1 MTNIFQGKQVRLRAY
16 EPTDEVVFRHWD
28 RADTDIGRALYEITF
43 PSPPLDEVGARAREI
58 KPHEG
63 ENFPFTI
70 ETLDGVVVGAIHIH
84 HANVR
89 CGTFMYGISVFPDY
103 QRKGYA
109 SEAIRLALRYYF
121 DERRYQKCTVETYS
135 FNEASIRL
143 HERVGFTLEGRLRRM
158 IYSEGKFHDVL
169 CYGMTSEEF
178 HARYDV

>member
-16 EPTDEVVFRHWD
+16 EPIDEMTFRHWD
-28 RADTDIGRALYEITF
+28 RTDTDIGRTLYEIPF
-43 PSPPLDEVGARAREI
+43 PMPPLDEAGARAREI

-70 ETLDGVVVGAIHIH
+70 EMLDGQVVGAIHIH
-84 HANVR
+84 DCNMR
-89 CGTFMYGISVFPDY
+89 FGTFMYGISVFPDQ

-109 SEAIRLALRYYF
+109 SEAIRLVLRYYF
-121 DERRYQKCTVETYS
+121 DERRYQKCTIEAYS

-143 HERVGFTLEGRLRRM
+143 HEGLGFTLEGRLRRM
-158 IYSEGKFHDVL
+158 VYSEGKFHDVS

-178 HARYDV
+178 HA